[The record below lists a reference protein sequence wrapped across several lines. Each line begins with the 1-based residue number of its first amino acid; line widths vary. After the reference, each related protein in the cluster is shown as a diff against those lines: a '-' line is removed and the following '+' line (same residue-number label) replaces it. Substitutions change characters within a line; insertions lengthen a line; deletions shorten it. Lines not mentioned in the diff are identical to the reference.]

1 MKLDIYMLFRDNPY
15 SPTGIGW
22 TVMREIYL
30 NYLPRFGHNIN
41 WIFSCKE
48 EEMEYL
54 SEMAHAYPVP
64 YFFSRS
70 LPGRV
75 FNRILQAYRIAKI
88 ATRIISRQGPSII
101 QANWDLIDGL
111 VALYVARRRKAPFV
125 LLWDEPLEMAYESRK
140 LETGKHSYLHY
151 LMLKLGNPLLR
162 YIMRKADLI
171 LMSELKKREWV
182 NRGIEESKITAIH
195 GVNVDLFSPD
205 KVEGDIRREYGLG
218 DSKVIL
224 YTGTMAR
231 IRRLD
236 MLIRNFSKI
245 REAKRNAKLLMV
257 GDGTG
262 KADLERLADEL
273 GVKRDIVF
281 TGLVP
286 YLDVPDFIAA
296 SDIAV
301 SAVPPLDLYR
311 ASSPS
316 KLVEYMAMAKP
327 VVANEEIAAHREA
340 IEQSGGGM
348 LVPFSEEAF
357 ASAIIE
363 LLDNPEKALE
373 MGRRGRQWVLKNR
386 SYEVLARRLERRYF
400 QLLRKSG
407 R

>member
-1 MKLDIYMLFRDNPY
+1 MKLNIYMLFRDNPY
-15 SPTGIGW
+15 SPKGMGW
-22 TVMREIYL
+22 TIIRELYL
-30 NYLPRFGHNIN
+30 NYLPRFGHSIN

-48 EEMEYL
+48 EMEYL
-54 SEMAHAYPVP
+54 LEKAHAYPVP
-64 YFFSRS
+64 YSVSRS

-75 FNRILQAYRIAKI
+75 FNRILQAFRTAKI
-88 ATRIISRQGPSII
+88 ATRIIPKQGRPII

-111 VALYVARRRKAPFV
+111 VALYVTRRRKVPFV
-125 LLWDEPLEMAYESRK
+125 LLWDEPLEMAYESQK
-140 LETGKHSYLHY
+140 LETGKYRYLHY
-151 LMLKLGNPLLR
+151 LRVKLSNPLLT
-162 YIMRKADLI
+162 YIIRKADLI
-171 LMSELKKREWV
+171 LMSEFKKREWV

-195 GVNVDLFSPD
+195 GVNVELFSPN
-205 KVEGDIRREYGLG
+205 KVRGDVRGKYNLN

-224 YTGTMAR
+224 YTGVMAR
-231 IRRLD
+231 IRHLD
-236 MLIRNFSKI
+236 ILIRTFSKI
-245 REAKRNAKLLMV
+245 REAKRNARLLMV

-273 GVKRDIVF
+273 GVKKDIVF

-327 VVANEEIAAHREA
+327 VVANEEIVAHREA
-340 IEQSGGGM
+340 IEQSGGGI

-357 ASAIIE
+357 AGAVLE
-363 LLDNPEKALE
+363 LLDNPERATQ
-373 MGRRGRQWVLKNR
+373 MGWKGREWVVKNR
-386 SYEVLARRLERRYF
+386 SYEVLARRLETRYF
-400 QLLRKSG
+400 QLLRKSV